1 MESHA
6 RQWNVKQMAEVL
18 GVSRSGYYRYHR
30 AKPSHRAQA
39 NQVLLEKIK
48 EIHQDNRELYGSP
61 RIHAALKQQGV
72 VCGHNGVAKLMKK
85 NNIQARIP
93 KRYKVT
99 TKVNSALSAAKNL
112 LDQDFSA
119 QKPNEKWVSDITF
132 ISTREGWL
140 YLAVIL
146 DLFSRKIIGLSMDSR
161 MTSELVVRAFN
172 QAALHRNYPKEFIYH
187 SDRGSQYSSKE
198 FQGLLK
204 SYKIL
209 ISMSGSGNCYDN
221 AAMESF
227 FHTLKTEC
235 VYLREVY
242 ATRKEAEHDIF
253 DYVETFYNSR
263 RLHSTLNYLS
273 PRAFEMTY
281 QQKKKPVVF

>member
-1 MESHA
+1 
-6 RQWNVKQMAEVL
+6 MAKVL
-18 GVSRSGYYRYHR
+18 GVSRSGYYRYHQ
-30 AKPSHRAQA
+30 AEPSHRAQA

-48 EIHQDNRELYGSP
+48 KIHQDNRELYGSP

-72 VCGHNGVAKLMKK
+72 VCGHNRVARLMKK
-85 NNIQARIP
+85 NNIQAKIP

-99 TKVNSALSAAKNL
+99 TKVNPALSAAKNL

-146 DLFSRKIIGLSMDSR
+146 DLFSRKIVGMSMNSR

-172 QAALHRNYPKEFIYH
+172 QAALHRSYPKEFIYH

-198 FQGLLK
+198 FQSLLK

-235 VYLREVY
+235 VYLKEVY

-253 DYVETFYNSR
+253 DYVETFYNAR

-273 PRAFEMTY
+273 PRVFEMTHD
-281 QQKKKPVVF
+281 QKKKRSVA

>member
-6 RQWNVKQMAEVL
+6 RQWNVKLMAKIL
-18 GVSRSGYYRYHR
+18 GVSRSGYYRYLQ
-30 AKPSHRAQA
+30 AQPSHRAQA
-39 NQVLLEKIK
+39 NQALLEKIK

-61 RIHAALKQQGV
+61 RVHAALKQKGV
-72 VCGHNGVAKLMKK
+72 VCGRHRVARLMKK
-85 NNIQARIP
+85 NNIQAKLP
-93 KRYKVT
+93 KHYKIT
-99 TKVNSALSAAKNL
+99 TKVNPALSVAKNL

-119 QKPNEKWVSDITF
+119 KRPNEKWVSDITY
-132 ISTREGWL
+132 IRTREGWL

-146 DLFSRKIIGLSMDSR
+146 DLFSRRIVGMSMSDR

-172 QAALHRNYPKEFIYH
+172 QAILHRNYPKEFIYH
-187 SDRGSQYSSKE
+187 SDRGSQYASKE

-204 SYKIL
+204 SHKIL

-235 VYLREVY
+235 VYLKDVYLTRE
-242 ATRKEAEHDIF
+242 EAEQIF
-253 DYVETFYNSR
+253 
-263 RLHSTLNYLS
+263 STMWKLFIILS
-273 PRAFEMTY
+273 DCIPHLTI
-281 QQKKKPVVF
+281 